1 MFVTCSRPRAQVQDL
16 AQSILKSPFPR
27 VENLCSLAIQARSA
41 CAASAAG
48 VLGGL
53 ACTEPG
59 FNYTS

>member
-1 MFVTCSRPRAQVQDL
+1 MSVTCSRPRAQVQDL

-48 VLGGL
+48 VLGG
-53 ACTEPG
+53 
-59 FNYTS
+59 